1 MLAPALLILLGLLFS
16 PSCGKLL
23 HNPIFH
29 QSQWARRTRRA
40 AYQTVA
46 DVASNATYYTTIEI
60 GTPPKSYNVILD
72 MTLGDLAL
80 AGPSCTAGCP
90 MAAALQYDAMKSSTW
105 KNESTFTGNTF
116 AHGRFSGPLFADNVS
131 IGSHSVSQVDFVQIS
146 EVDEFTLKDPMSGF
160 LGLGDSL
167 SDRAFWKTLLAL
179 DDFDAPEFSFWLS
192 RAEPGTQGATPG
204 GAFVFGG
211 VNSSLYSGDI
221 EFIDAS
227 DFWFVQLSAANIQL
241 DGKASSITFFN
252 ETTVM
257 LDVGFPFVGGPADG
271 VAALWAEVPG
281 AKAVSNP
288 AGFYTF
294 PCNTPVNMSFS
305 FGKKTWEMSAQDVNL
320 GPVSINSEDCL
331 GSIMVRTADFAI
343 LPWTFGVPFLRNVY
357 SVFRQTPLTV
367 GFAELSTLAGGTG
380 VAATSTQA
388 SSSARSSPTTS
399 SKSPVSSSPDSPS
412 SSGTNGSTKTTSN
425 HRALIGGVVT
435 AVAAIAVIAGLVLFF
450 LRRRALHRHNM
461 PPTPLPAPDMTMT
474 SFLDAPSGRVSKRA
488 QMNAVALAPQR
499 FGDVHAATA
508 ADASAVGLEHA
519 SSPGSE
525 PPQILGRAGA
535 SPSSSDPIVLE
546 ALEDLRAEVR
556 RLQRVTEPPPSYMS

>member
-1 MLAPALLILLGLLFS
+1 MLS
-16 PSCGKLL
+16 PS
-23 HNPIFH
+23 
-29 QSQWARRTRRA
+29 RTRRA

-60 GTPPKSYNVILD
+60 GTPSTEKLQCHPG

-116 AHGRFSGPLFADNVS
+116 ARGRFSGPLFADNVS

-146 EVDEFTLKDPMSGF
+146 EVDEFTLKDPTSGF

-167 SDRAFWKTLLAL
+167 SDRAFWQMLRAL

-227 DFWFVQLSAANIQL
+227 DFWLVQLSAANIQL

-257 LDVGFPFVGGPADG
+257 FDVGFPFVGGPADG

-281 AKAVSNP
+281 AKAVSSP

-294 PCNTPVNMSFS
+294 RR
-305 FGKKTWEMSAQDVNL
+305 VNL
-320 GPVSINSEDCL
+320 GPISINSEDCL
-331 GSIMVRTADFAI
+331 GSFMVRTADFSI
-343 LPWTFGVPFLRNVY
+343 WPWTFGVPFLRNVY

-380 VAATSTQA
+380 VTATSTQA
-388 SSSARSSPTTS
+388 SSSARSSPTTP
-399 SKSPVSSSPDSPS
+399 SKSPVSSSADSTG

-461 PPTPLPAPDMTMT
+461 PPTPSPAPDMTMT
-474 SFLDAPSGRVSKRA
+474 PFLDAPSGRVTKRA
-488 QMNAVALAPQR
+488 QMNAVALAPQH
-499 FGDVHAATA
+499 FGDVHAATT
-508 ADASAVGLEHA
+508 ADASAVGSEHA

-525 PPQILGRAGA
+525 PPQILGSAGA

-546 ALEDLRAEVR
+546 ALENLRAEVR